1 MDFRKVIYENAQK
14 KKSFHN
20 KHIYTCGSQTF
31 RSFMKFYFGHIV
43 KICFVFKN
51 IHYIHITLYMHRTLP
66 TLGNEKEQQQIN
78 FYEKSSGKLIFSRD
92 TKNLWMIFHLPNWA
106 SAQKVRLYHW
116 IYASIPTWTH
126 SQNLLA
132 AAEAPSLKISSHGT
146 SLKWSRRP
154 SQSPRE

>member
-51 IHYIHITLYMHRTLP
+51 IYYIHITLYMHRTPP

-78 FYEKSSGKLIFSRD
+78 FYEKSPGKLIYSRD
-92 TKNLWMIFHLPNWA
+92 TKNLWMIFHLPNWR

>member
-1 MDFRKVIYENAQK
+1 MKMPK
-14 KKSFHN
+14 KKNHFTTNISIHADHRHLEVLWSF
-20 KHIYTCGSQTF
+20 ILD
-31 RSFMKFYFGHIV
+31 IV

-78 FYEKSSGKLIFSRD
+78 FYEKSSGKLILSRD

-132 AAEAPSLKISSHGT
+132 AAEAPSWTSISSHGT